1 MKRGIFFKG
10 DVKDVFKEIAE
21 ARGWTVEQ
29 LIKLYRLE
37 EVEREQLREIVEKAE
52 RRQTK

>member
-1 MKRGIFFKG
+1 MKGIAWSG
-10 DVKDVFKEIAE
+10 DVKSVMKEIAE

-37 EVEREQLREIVEKAE
+37 EVERAQLAEIIKNTEAK
-52 RRQTK
+52 RK

>member
-1 MKRGIFFKG
+1 MRKGIFFKG

-29 LIKLYRLE
+29 LFKLYRIE
-37 EVEREQLREIVEKAE
+37 EVERAQLAEIIKNTEAK
-52 RRQTK
+52 RK

>member
-1 MKRGIFFKG
+1 MKKGIFFKG

-29 LIKLYRLE
+29 LIRLYRLE
-37 EVEREQLREIVEKAE
+37 EVERAQLAEIIKKNTEAK
-52 RRQTK
+52 RK

>member
-1 MKRGIFFKG
+1 MKGIAWSG
-10 DVKDVFKEIAE
+10 DVKSVMKEIAE

-37 EVEREQLREIVEKAE
+37 EVERAQLAEIIKRTEAK
-52 RRQTK
+52 RK

>member
-1 MKRGIFFKG
+1 MRKGIFFKG
-10 DVKDVFKEIAE
+10 DVKDVFKEIAD

-37 EVEREQLREIVEKAE
+37 EVERAQLAEIIKNTEAK
-52 RRQTK
+52 RK

>member
-1 MKRGIFFKG
+1 MKGIAWSG
-10 DVKDVFKEIAE
+10 DVKSVMKEIAE

-37 EVEREQLREIVEKAE
+37 EVERAQLREIVEKAE

>member
-10 DVKDVFKEIAE
+10 DVKDVLKQIAN

-29 LIKLYRLE
+29 FIKLCRIE
-37 EVEREQLREIVEKAE
+37 EVEREQLAEIIKNTEAE
-52 RRQTK
+52 R

>member
-1 MKRGIFFKG
+1 MKGIAWSG
-10 DVKDVFKEIAE
+10 DVKSVMKEIAE

-37 EVEREQLREIVEKAE
+37 EVERAQRILRTEEYQGYRKEK
-52 RRQTK
+52 

>member
-29 LIKLYRLE
+29 LIRLYRLE
-37 EVEREQLREIVEKAE
+37 EVERAQLAEIIKRTEAK
-52 RRQTK
+52 RK